1 MEGGRE
7 DRDYHSDNVKKES
20 PSSNAVSP
28 RVQTTER
35 TSNSER
41 TYQSP
46 RVPSAE
52 RPYNSS
58 PFAPQAYPRSNPTPS
73 PKPVTPS
80 PKQITPSPK
89 LDFRSHHT
97 PSPKQPDPRSHKT
110 PSPKSEPRSRHTP
123 SPKPDHRSPRM
134 AAALARSQSPRVPL
148 KQESPCPTVTPK
160 PMSPLP
166 PLISDLPPSPP
177 QSSEVPSLLPP
188 LPQSMS
194 YQDDIKSESE
204 TSEHISTPSMT
215 TTPSHHLPTPLSPFG
230 GAGPNPS
237 TPSTELPASHAGSA
251 SARGFQLNSDRSPR
265 FLHTSPQIIRYC
277 KDGRPSLLCEIKFSR
292 LGPYQSQLLSRL
304 RGAQVPNP
312 SLQRCAS
319 REKTTSPGVRS
330 KGKKPPLDR
339 WLTAGSEEEKTVKKK
354 TSPEGEEK
362 QRKKSSPDKDRR
374 KRSSLGEDEDRS
386 NRKRSRSS
394 PDNDQGRKRSSQ
406 VEEGKGSSPGE
417 EEQGSSRKRNK
428 EVMEDSDMNRPC
440 DDRTSAASD
449 DTVVREGTEDLKSS
463 HRSSK
468 SHRKD
473 LGHRTSSG
481 TSSETVIKDSE
492 HRKRRD
498 RDSSPTGFE
507 PERAKR
513 FRSAEPEEQILEP
526 ASPYNNSCDKRATS
540 VPHATW
546 PRNLMPP
553 PKVYFSYFEKRQHEV
568 YDDDQENVEEEAKRL
583 KHEADK
589 ETNMEAKCMKY
600 LQSILM
606 FSVSANRT
614 ELSGDQKNAFT
625 MYNQTLKLV
634 KCICRPLTKSNNLFN
649 RDNVD
654 IRLVVMS
661 LRAQSLLNLRLYKMR
676 KHELKECQRSIND
689 LLAKSSEDDPESGH
703 ISPTPSPAGSE
714 GSNCSKSS
722 GYTSSGETRMPGI
735 VTPPTNPPVCLSIP
749 KNVMQNQFNF
759 CSYLSQCHELWEQA
773 DLFVNKGNVEDFFI
787 QLDQQCGPLTLH
799 SSIKDLVHYTRQGLQ
814 YIEDEKY
821 TNSSQHYSNEG
832 QTESDHE

>member
-1 MEGGRE
+1 MVEGGRE

-28 RVQTTER
+28 RVQSIER
-35 TSNSER
+35 TSYTSPRAPNSER

-58 PFAPQAYPRSNPTPS
+58 PFAQSYPRSNHTPSPKPDPRPHPSPKPDFRTHPTPS
-73 PKPVTPS
+73 PKADPRT
-80 PKQITPSPK
+80 
-89 LDFRSHHT
+89 HHT
-97 PSPKQPDPRSHKT
+97 PSPKPEQ
-110 PSPKSEPRSRHTP
+110 RSRHTP

-134 AAALARSQSPRVPL
+134 AILARSQSPRVPL
-148 KQESPCPTVTPK
+148 KPEPTPK
-160 PMSPLP
+160 LMSPVP
-166 PLISDLPPSPP
+166 PLIADLPPSPP
-177 QSSEVPSLLPP
+177 PLPP
-188 LPQSMS
+188 EVHPELPQSMS
-194 YQDDIKSESE
+194 YQDDIKSTPES
-204 TSEHISTPSMT
+204 SPHISTPSMT
-215 TTPSHHLPTPLSPFG
+215 TTPSHHIPPPLSPFR
-230 GAGPNPS
+230 GANPS
-237 TPSTELPASHAGSA
+237 TPGAETPAVHSGSS
-251 SARGFQLNSDRSPR
+251 SARSFHNLDRSPR
-265 FLHTSPQIIRYC
+265 FLSTSLPEIRYC
-277 KDGRPSLLCEIKFSR
+277 KDGRPNIICEIKFNR
-292 LGPYQSQLLSRL
+292 LGQYQSQLQSRL
-304 RGAQVPNP
+304 RSGQVLK
-312 SLQRCAS
+312 SSSGLQRCAS
-319 REKTTSPGVRS
+319 REKTTSPGIRS

-339 WLTAGSEEEKTVKKK
+339 WLTAVSDHGEDEKSVKKK
-354 TSPEGEEK
+354 ASPEEDEK
-362 QRKKSSPDKDRR
+362 SRKKSSPDKERR
-374 KRSSLGEDEDRS
+374 KRLSIGEEEDRAS
-386 NRKRSRSS
+386 RKRSRSS
-394 PDNDQGRKRSSQ
+394 PEHDQGRKRTSQ
-406 VEEGKGSSPGE
+406 EEEGKRPSPLD
-417 EEQGSSRKRNK
+417 
-428 EVMEDSDMNRPC
+428 EDINRPCGDVNRPC
-440 DDRTSAASD
+440 DDRTVD
-449 DTVVREGTEDLKSS
+449 DGAVPDCRPEDRVNGPS

-473 LGHRTSSG
+473 SGHRT
-481 TSSETVIKDSE
+481 TTSETVVKDTE

-498 RDSSPTGFE
+498 REPSPTVYE

-513 FRSAEPEEQILEP
+513 FRPSDDPEETSSCYP
-526 ASPYNNSCDKRATS
+526 ATQSCTPVSPYNTCDKRATS
-540 VPHATW
+540 VPLATW

-689 LLAKSSEDDPESGH
+689 LLTKSSEDDPEAGH

-735 VTPPTNPPVCLSIP
+735 VTPPTNPPVCLTIP

-787 QLDQQCGPLTLH
+787 LLDQQCGPLTLH

-814 YIEDEKY
+814 YIEEEKY
-821 TNSSQHYSNEG
+821 TSSSQHYNNTG
-832 QTESDHE
+832 TQLESDHE

>member
-1 MEGGRE
+1 VRGGGGQ
-7 DRDYHSDNVKKES
+7 
-20 PSSNAVSP
+20 
-28 RVQTTER
+28 VQ
-35 TSNSER
+35 
-41 TYQSP
+41 
-46 RVPSAE
+46 
-52 RPYNSS
+52 
-58 PFAPQAYPRSNPTPS
+58 
-73 PKPVTPS
+73 
-80 PKQITPSPK
+80 
-89 LDFRSHHT
+89 
-97 PSPKQPDPRSHKT
+97 
-110 PSPKSEPRSRHTP
+110 
-123 SPKPDHRSPRM
+123 
-134 AAALARSQSPRVPL
+134 
-148 KQESPCPTVTPK
+148 
-160 PMSPLP
+160 
-166 PLISDLPPSPP
+166 
-177 QSSEVPSLLPP
+177 
-188 LPQSMS
+188 
-194 YQDDIKSESE
+194 
-204 TSEHISTPSMT
+204 
-215 TTPSHHLPTPLSPFG
+215 
-230 GAGPNPS
+230 
-237 TPSTELPASHAGSA
+237 
-251 SARGFQLNSDRSPR
+251 
-265 FLHTSPQIIRYC
+265 
-277 KDGRPSLLCEIKFSR
+277 
-292 LGPYQSQLLSRL
+292 
-304 RGAQVPNP
+304 NP

-339 WLTAGSEEEKTVKKK
+339 WLTAAVGEEEKTVKKK
-354 TSPEGEEK
+354 ASPDEDEK

-386 NRKRSRSS
+386 SRKRSRSS
-394 PDNDQGRKRSSQ
+394 HGEEGKRSSPGD
-406 VEEGKGSSPGE
+406 EESGN
-417 EEQGSSRKRNK
+417 SRKRK
-428 EVMEDSDMNRPC
+428 KDPIDESDMTRPCGDVNRPC
-440 DDRTSAASD
+440 DDRTSASD
-449 DTVVREGTEDLKSS
+449 DKTSPCDDRTSAPCDDAVVRDATDERPS

-468 SHRKD
+468 SHRKE
-473 LGHRTSSG
+473 LGHRTM
-481 TSSETVIKDSE
+481 TSTGATSETKDSE

-498 RDSSPTGFE
+498 RDPSPTGYE

-513 FRSAEPEEQILEP
+513 FRASAEPEEYTGPESCRP
-526 ASPYNNSCDKRATS
+526 NTSPYNTCDKRATS

-773 DLFVNKGNVEDFFI
+773 DLFVNKGNVEEFFI
-787 QLDQQCGPLTLH
+787 LLDQQCGPLTLH

-821 TNSSQHYSNEG
+821 TSSSHHYTNEG
-832 QTESDHE
+832 QTDEDHE